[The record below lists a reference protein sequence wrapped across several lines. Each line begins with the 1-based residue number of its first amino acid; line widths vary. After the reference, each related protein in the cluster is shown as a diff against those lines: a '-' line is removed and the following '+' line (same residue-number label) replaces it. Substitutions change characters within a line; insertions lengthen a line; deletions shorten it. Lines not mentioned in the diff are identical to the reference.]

1 MTTQTILPV
10 NAEALKALS
19 ESKQEPAWLTDSR
32 LASWNW
38 LASWNC
44 PSWRNNAS
52 SAGTSKAMVNIKRA
66 INLLPLTNCLNR

>member
-44 PSWRNNAS
+44 Q
-52 SAGTSKAMVNIKRA
+52 AGETTHRA
-66 INLLPLTNCLNR
+66 LEHPKLW